1 MFRSRRRWRR
11 DAKRT
16 TNFVNSTTMSA
27 RRFNGS
33 TERTTASESCVGRR
47 MDRIYSRASVIPP
60 MKSRRYRPTRTTT
73 GRGLTVGHPAGI
85 PAPSSPG
92 VLRPIVGCNST
103 SNPLLVW
110 GVASPE
116 HWITLSSSLSRTT
129 PIDEV
134 VCFRLTRSTT
144 RRRGSP
150 VSLGQGTGPW
160 RVSRQACFQPKA
172 DPPSPR
178 SSPNTSGTRPHQ
190 NEERLELL
198 QQTDDTRW
206 SSGAVFII
214 DDTCSHNTG
223 EKFPDEGKFSDD
235 THPRYI

>member
-1 MFRSRRRWRR
+1 MHALFRSRRRWRR

-60 MKSRRYRPTRTTT
+60 MKSCRYRPTRTTT

-110 GVASPE
+110 GGSV
-116 HWITLSSSLSRTT
+116 SRTL
-129 PIDEV
+129 DHSLV
-134 VCFRLTRSTT
+134 VAVSHNPD
-144 RRRGSP
+144 RRGS
-150 VSLGQGTGPW
+150 VFSTHQKYHAKTGVTGLVGPRNW
-160 RVSRQACFQPKA
+160 SMESISTGVLPAKGGPA
-172 DPPSPR
+172 VTTLLTEYEWDEAPSER
-178 SSPNTSGTRPHQ
+178 RTTGASPANR
-190 NEERLELL
+190 
-198 QQTDDTRW
+198 
-206 SSGAVFII
+206 
-214 DDTCSHNTG
+214 
-223 EKFPDEGKFSDD
+223 
-235 THPRYI
+235 